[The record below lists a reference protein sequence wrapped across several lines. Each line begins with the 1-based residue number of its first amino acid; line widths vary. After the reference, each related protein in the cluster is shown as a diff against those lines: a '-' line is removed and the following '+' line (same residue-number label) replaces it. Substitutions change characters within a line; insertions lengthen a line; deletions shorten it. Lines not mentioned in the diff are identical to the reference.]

1 MKSFIFLKVYIFE
14 DLLIFEYL
22 VLEIYGKYN
31 LKHNYH
37 MLFSTL
43 ILQCYLK
50 NWQMEKGIQ
59 KKNQNSVIIMI
70 SVVGKGTVFLGKL
83 KLEGEMFEKRY

>member
-1 MKSFIFLKVYIFE
+1 
-14 DLLIFEYL
+14 
-22 VLEIYGKYN
+22 
-31 LKHNYH
+31 